1 MDYDTTTALLVID
14 VQNDFTDPGGSLY
27 VAGAE
32 DAVPFINEQID
43 LATSADSLVVYT
55 QDWHPGSTP
64 HFAKDG
70 GIWPVHCV
78 KDSWGAEFHP
88 DLIVDGPSIKVGVEG
103 EDGYSGFTVRHPET
117 GEQTPTE
124 MAALLRDHG
133 VAGIIVVGLATD
145 YCIKETAIDG
155 ANAGFATTVLTAGV
169 RAVNLEPGDGS
180 RAIAAMAAAGVVIS

>member
-43 LATSADSLVVYT
+43 LATSAGSLVVYT

-88 DLIVDGPSIKVGVEG
+88 DLIVDGPSIKVGVDG

-124 MAALLRDHG
+124 MATLLRDHS
-133 VAGIIVVGLATD
+133 VAAIIVVGLATD

-169 RAVNLEPGDGS
+169 RAVNLEPDDGS
-180 RAIAAMAAAGVVIS
+180 RAIAAMAAAGVTIS